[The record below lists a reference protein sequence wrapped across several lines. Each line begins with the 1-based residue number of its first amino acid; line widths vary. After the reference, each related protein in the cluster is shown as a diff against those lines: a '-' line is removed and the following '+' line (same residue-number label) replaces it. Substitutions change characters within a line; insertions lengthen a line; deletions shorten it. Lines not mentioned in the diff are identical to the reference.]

1 MLDTIVLIKV
11 SLNLVRG
18 TKVIVWKPNFLQ
30 TIDPCNT
37 ITNKKLYV
45 LSAKHI
51 PLVTWQ
57 IRKAHTCYKSSLLSC
72 WPNIKSLCSV
82 VLEKCVTKNFK
93 FIQNTMYWKIQ
104 SIGKQEVGI
113 WQFRKVLTR
122 YNSLLANCWP
132 NMKPFCLVVIET
144 IVTKIFVGR
153 TDGQGECN
161 IPPLLPLLQWSEWGY
176 NYLRLYK
183 LFGNVWKGHSTS
195 VHNLIVDG
203 VLQQRLRQ
211 RLT

>member
-18 TKVIVWKPNFLQ
+18 TRVIVWKPNFLQ

-37 ITNKKLYV
+37 TTNKKLYA

-51 PLVTWQ
+51 PTRNLTDP
-57 IRKAHTCYKSSLLSC
+57 KSAHTLQVITAELLTKYKVIMFSSIGEMCEEKFQVHSTY
-72 WPNIKSLCSV
+72 N
-82 VLEKCVTKNFK
+82 VL
-93 FIQNTMYWKIQ
+93 KI
-104 SIGKQEVGI
+104 SNIGKQEIGI

-153 TDGQGECN
+153 TDGRTDKVNAIYPHSYHSYSDQSGGIIICGYIN
-161 IPPLLPLLQWSEWGY
+161 FSETFGKDT
-176 NYLRLYK
+176 LHLYII
-183 LFGNVWKGHSTS
+183 W
-195 VHNLIVDG
+195 
-203 VLQQRLRQ
+203 
-211 RLT
+211 